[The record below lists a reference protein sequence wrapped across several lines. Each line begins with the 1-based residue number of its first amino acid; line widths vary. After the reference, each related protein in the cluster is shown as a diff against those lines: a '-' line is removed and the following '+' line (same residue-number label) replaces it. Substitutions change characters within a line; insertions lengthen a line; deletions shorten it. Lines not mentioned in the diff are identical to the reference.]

1 MDRTSREA
9 NERAAFF
16 NARLDEIRMSGHQRL
31 KAKAQLAQAEAI
43 ADAIVG
49 AANLVKGLLKILVLR
64 PYRHLTAS
72 IG

>member
-1 MDRTSREA
+1 MDSRSRET

-16 NARLDEIRMSGHQRL
+16 NARLDEIRMSGHERL
-31 KAKAQLAQAEAI
+31 KAKAQFAQAEAI
-43 ADAIVG
+43 ADAIVV